1 MNKYKKIMRLV
12 MEKEEGERRREVRRI
27 TETMCLSIDESPPM
41 VALSDGAAI
50 MAAMFDLCSI
60 HNIDT
65 ASEFL
70 EAKERM
76 EYLFEIMLDEM
87 RNRFP
92 AQRRK
97 KEKEVDDI

>member
-12 MEKEEGERRREVRRI
+12 MEKEGGERSRAVRRI

-65 ASEFL
+65 VSEFL

-87 RNRFP
+87 RSRFP
-92 AQRRK
+92 TQRRK
-97 KEKEVDDI
+97 REDSV